1 MLSRPIKPT
10 KGTKPMSKSVLNITE
25 ETRASDLVVL
35 DKDQLVTIRNMTDS
49 IYNQLDCL
57 REIMKMAG
65 LPAYSFDREN
75 TVKAYQEKLKIIK
88 TD

>member
-1 MLSRPIKPT
+1 MA
-10 KGTKPMSKSVLNITE
+10 KSVLNITE

-75 TVKAYQEKLKIIK
+75 TVRAYQEQLKVIK
-88 TD
+88 TDE

>member
-1 MLSRPIKPT
+1 
-10 KGTKPMSKSVLNITE
+10 MSKSVLNITE

-49 IYNQLDCL
+49 IINQLDCL

-65 LPAYSFDREN
+65 LPAYSFDKDN
-75 TVKAYQEKLKIIK
+75 TVRAYQEQLKIIK
-88 TD
+88 TNE

>member
-1 MLSRPIKPT
+1 
-10 KGTKPMSKSVLNITE
+10 MSKSVLNITE

-75 TVKAYQEKLKIIK
+75 TVRAYQEQLKIIK
-88 TD
+88 TNE

>member
-1 MLSRPIKPT
+1 
-10 KGTKPMSKSVLNITE
+10 MSKSVLNITE

-65 LPAYSFDREN
+65 LPAYSFDKDN
-75 TVKAYQEKLKIIK
+75 TVRAYQEQLKIIK
-88 TD
+88 TNE